1 MKSEKEKKKS
11 PEPNG
16 LSEELA
22 PSACP
27 KASKMPD
34 RRRWMLAGSLRFYED
49 NFWGRTPFPDRYRLL
64 PDRGH
69 FNRFFLELNLAEG
82 DEFKVAVITEEGFWD
97 NGATAGFSALKR
109 GKSCFSA
116 GETLGFDANLRVKS
130 TGFYR
135 LTLQVDASDP
145 TCFSLSARRL
155 GEPAEE
161 AFSPDKS
168 EGNQGAFY
176 LVGSCGNGRWA
187 EDASEENR
195 GYRLHYE
202 KGSYILNVCFKESET
217 VPWAKGLVACKVAF
231 GKNGR
236 VAPNGWFGDREGKN
250 LLLRPGNY
258 RISLD
263 LQTGLVRAEPT
274 ENEEEK

>member
-1 MKSEKEKKKS
+1 MFFAF
-11 PEPNG
+11 G
-16 LSEELA
+16 
-22 PSACP
+22 
-27 KASKMPD
+27 KAS
-34 RRRWMLAGSLRFYED
+34 
-49 NFWGRTPFPDRYRLL
+49 
-64 PDRGH
+64 
-69 FNRFFLELNLAEG
+69 
-82 DEFKVAVITEEGFWD
+82 
-97 NGATAGFSALKR
+97 
-109 GKSCFSA
+109 
-116 GETLGFDANLRVKS
+116 
-130 TGFYR
+130 
-135 LTLQVDASDP
+135 
-145 TCFSLSARRL
+145 

-202 KGSYILNVCFKESET
+202 KGKYILNVCFKESET